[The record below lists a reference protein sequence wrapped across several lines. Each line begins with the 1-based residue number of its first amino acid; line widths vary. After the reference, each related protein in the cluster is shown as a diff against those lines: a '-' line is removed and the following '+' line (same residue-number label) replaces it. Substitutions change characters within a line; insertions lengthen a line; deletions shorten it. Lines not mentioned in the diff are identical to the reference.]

1 MNGPLSKEQ
10 IEQARLIWGG
20 EKHFKSKKVMKNL
33 RMYHFVMY
41 NLSGIQKGIQSYH
54 AGVEYS
60 RKFPNNEAFA
70 QWADY
75 DKTVIILDGGGS
87 NDMIKRMEELRE
99 LGVDY
104 ATFMEPD
111 LNMSLSAIAFL
122 VDDSIYDFKSPEDEM
137 EILEVGTERY
147 GMYRVYQYLKSF
159 RLAAN

>member
-1 MNGPLSKEQ
+1 MNQ
-10 IEQARLIWGG
+10 
-20 EKHFKSKKVMKNL
+20 L

-54 AGVEYS
+54 AGVEYGNKYS
-60 RKFPNNEAFA
+60 NDDNYKKWANE
-70 QWADY
+70 

-87 NDMIKRMEELRE
+87 NDMIERMKELRE
-99 LGVDY
+99 LDVDY

-122 VDDSIYDFKSPEDEM
+122 VDESIYDFKSPEGEM
-137 EILEVGTERY
+137 EILEEGTERY
-147 GMYRVYQYLKSF
+147 RMYRVYQYLKSF